1 LKKSIEIRPHVHPGY
16 EFLYILEGELEIRH
30 ADKTHVLTP
39 GDGVY
44 FDASTPH
51 GYRCA
56 GKSAAQAIIVTMHQL
71 QSPQPAM
78 NLRPLGG
85 AMGTK
90 GSAVNTQPGKSST
103 VPTPVRLKDNLPAQ
117 Q

>member
-1 LKKSIEIRPHVHPGY
+1 MD
-16 EFLYILEGELEIRH
+16 GELEIRH
-30 ADKTHVLTP
+30 SDKTHVLTA

-56 GKSAAQAIIVTMHQL
+56 GKSPAIAIIVTMHQL

-78 NLRPLGG
+78 NLRPLG
-85 AMGTK
+85 A
-90 GSAVNTQPGKSST
+90 AVVAKS
-103 VPTPVRLKDNLPAQ
+103 PAANGPSCLLYTSRCV
-117 Q
+117 

>member
-1 LKKSIEIRPHVHPGY
+1 
-16 EFLYILEGELEIRH
+16 
-30 ADKTHVLTP
+30 
-39 GDGVY
+39 
-44 FDASTPH
+44 
-51 GYRCA
+51 
-56 GKSAAQAIIVTMHQL
+56 VTMHQL

-85 AMGTK
+85 AMSTK

-103 VPTPVRLKDNLPAQ
+103 VPTPLRLKDNVPAQ

>member
-1 LKKSIEIRPHVHPGY
+1 MIALPK
-16 EFLYILEGELEIRH
+16 L
-30 ADKTHVLTP
+30 VLLLLVAFAVWYAMRWLNRAPT
-39 GDGVY
+39 
-44 FDASTPH
+44 
-51 GYRCA
+51 
-56 GKSAAQAIIVTMHQL
+56 KIVRRREA

-85 AMGTK
+85 AMATK

-103 VPTPVRLKDNLPAQ
+103 VPSPVRLKDNLPAQ